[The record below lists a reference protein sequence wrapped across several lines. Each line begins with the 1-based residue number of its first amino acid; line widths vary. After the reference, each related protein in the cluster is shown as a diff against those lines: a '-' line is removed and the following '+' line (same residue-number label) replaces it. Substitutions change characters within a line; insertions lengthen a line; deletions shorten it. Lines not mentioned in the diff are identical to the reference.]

1 MARGQARNR
10 KTGDDAH
17 SGDRKCIV
25 TGEARPQD
33 GLIRFV
39 VGPDDNVVPDLESR
53 LPGRGFWLS
62 AHRDMINTACAKGL
76 FAKAVRHP
84 VKVSDTLAD
93 DVEALLVRRCLD
105 RISMARRAG
114 QAVAGFDRVGEW
126 LRRPN
131 ARRHGGVLFA
141 ACDGAAGGRDKIG
154 RLAEGMTIVSMFST
168 IELGSAIGSE
178 RTVHLVVAAGGLAEA
193 LKKDTRRLAGF
204 RQFTANAGDERE
216 MDLKERYDRDQ

>member
-1 MARGQARNR
+1 MARGQTRNR

-17 SGDRKCIV
+17 STERKCIV
-25 TGEARPQD
+25 TGESRPQEE
-33 GLIRFV
+33 LIRFV

-62 AHRDMINTACAKGL
+62 AHRDMINTACAKKL
-76 FAKAVRHP
+76 FSKAARQP

-93 DVEALLVRRCLD
+93 DVEGLLARRCLD

-131 ARRHGGVLFA
+131 ARRRGGVLFS
-141 ACDGAAGGRDKIG
+141 ACDGAAGGRDKIE
-154 RLAEGMTIVSMFST
+154 RLAEGMTVVSMFNT
-168 IELGSAIGSE
+168 TELGGAIGSE

-193 LKKDTRRLAGF
+193 LKRDARRLTGF
-204 RQFTANAGDERE
+204 RQFTANAGDER
-216 MDLKERYDRDQ
+216 